1 MIRIYN
7 PGNGF
12 HVYGFVEYSQWNGC
26 ALADLHP
33 KRKQLEKNNQMKDF
47 VADQLNV
54 RIYEDRAS
62 LGAEAAKMAADTIR
76 LLLKQKPVVNMI
88 FAAAASQNEFLEA
101 FIKEDVEWQRVQ
113 AFHMDE
119 YIGLPAG
126 NPQLFGEFLRKKLFD
141 KVPFKKVFYLNGQAT
156 DPDAE
161 CKRYAS
167 LLTEHSVDI
176 TCMGIGE
183 NTHLAF
189 NDPHVAEFNDP
200 KLVKVVDLDEAC
212 KQQQVN
218 EGCFAGIN
226 DVPVYAFTLTIPALL
241 KAGKIFC
248 MVPGAT
254 KAQAV
259 YHTLTDEVTEQY
271 PSTILRKH
279 AGTILFL
286 EKESAAKINA
296 ESHKLVSA

>member
-1 MIRIYN
+1 
-7 PGNGF
+7 
-12 HVYGFVEYSQWNGC
+12 
-26 ALADLHP
+26 
-33 KRKQLEKNNQMKDF
+33 MKDF
-47 VADQLNV
+47 VADQLKV

-62 LGAEAAKMAADTIR
+62 LGVDAARMAAETIR
-76 LLLKQKPVVNMI
+76 LLLKQKPVVNII

-101 FIKEDVEWQRVQ
+101 LIKEDVDWSSVQ

-119 YIGLPAG
+119 YIGLEK
-126 NPQLFGEFLRKKLFD
+126 NDPQLFGEFLRKRIFD
-141 KVPFKKVFYLNGQAT
+141 NVPFKKIFYLNGQAK
-156 DPDAE
+156 DPEAE
-161 CKRYAS
+161 CKRYS
-167 LLTEHSVDI
+167 TLLIENPVDI

-218 EGCFAGIN
+218 EGCFA
-226 DVPVYAFTLTIPALL
+226 DVSQVPVYAFTLTIPALL

-248 MVPGAT
+248 MVPGTT

-259 YHTLTDEVTEQY
+259 YHTLVDEVTETY

-279 AGTILFL
+279 PGSWLFL
-286 EKESAAKINA
+286 EKESAAKITA
-296 ESHKLVSA
+296 ETKALVSA